1 MPCPAGAYCPAG
13 DVPTACPLGT
23 WANLVGQEC
32 QLKGE
37 GTLLHLN
44 ACPAGTWNN
53 LTGQT
58 NITSCQMCP
67 PDMHCEVGSRTPSAH
82 QQEFSEPQP
91 GELCSSLSHICTRSQ
106 IHCSLHLFVHSH
118 TRSSQSSAMEWI
130 SRHCSHFALQIAR
143 YSWLQTAQTLL
154 HQPPTLQ

>member
-1 MPCPAGAYCPAG
+1 MKLPCPAGAYCPAG

-32 QLKGE
+32 QLEGE

-91 GELCSSLSHICTRSQ
+91 GELCSSLSHKVHFTRCFIHILTAAKLVLGSGLVV
-106 IHCSLHLFVHSH
+106 IVLTLLCRLPGIRGCKLHRRFSTNLPHCS
-118 TRSSQSSAMEWI
+118 RW
-130 SRHCSHFALQIAR
+130 
-143 YSWLQTAQTLL
+143 W
-154 HQPPTLQ
+154 